1 MESLIVFIIIGVLS
15 SLLGKKK
22 PGKEKPKQNRPTTT
36 VTENPFKNLGD
47 FAKDFMEDQRRQM
60 ENQPPVIQPAALPI
74 EKEEVQQV
82 REPKK
87 VTPRPGRL
95 SVHNEQKKVKVQVE
109 KDSSFI
115 PTSKEDLLR
124 AVVFSEI
131 LAPPKSRR

>member
-1 MESLIVFIIIGVLS
+1 MAVLS
-15 SLLGKKK
+15 SLFGMKKT
-22 PGKEKPKQNRPTTT
+22 GKEKPKQTRQTTT
-36 VTENPFKNLGD
+36 VSENPFKNLGD
-47 FAKDFMEDQRRQM
+47 FTKDFMEDQRRQM
-60 ENQPPVIQPAALPI
+60 ENQPPVIKPAPLPI
-74 EKEEVQQV
+74 EKEEVQPV

-95 SVHNEQKKVKVQVE
+95 SIHNEQKKDKLLVE
-109 KDSSFI
+109 KESNLI